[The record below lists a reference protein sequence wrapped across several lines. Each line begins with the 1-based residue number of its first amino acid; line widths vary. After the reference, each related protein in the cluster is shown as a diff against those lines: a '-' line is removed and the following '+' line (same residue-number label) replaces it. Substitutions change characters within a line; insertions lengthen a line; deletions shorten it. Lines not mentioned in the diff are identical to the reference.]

1 MASNKFINNLK
12 RIFKIADTT
21 SSIATDQKSVH
32 PGYVDPK
39 TNKLKAVKFPDEIQ
53 QLYDFFLRDTFE
65 DSSTLKNRMDRYSSL
80 LYGYYNNAI
89 FSKAVNLYADE
100 TVQADVNNQV
110 IGVEAKKPV
119 QNYIYDFLNRIGV
132 TADILHETAFN
143 IVLFGDS
150 FWVNAIDTKEKSITD
165 ITPIE
170 VKDIK
175 DRIEF
180 NASQANKKAQESKR
194 FNNFIQ
200 KDSKLRAISKI
211 LDDSAKDQDYSQ
223 YFRNYLFG
231 FWLGQKMYLA
241 PWNISHFRM
250 FTTVSEFF
258 PFGRPLMINA
268 LAPFRQ
274 LQAGKNLM
282 AMARAQNFPIK
293 HFEVKVDE
301 NMDQSDQWEA
311 VNEAREEWANLG
323 VSLTEKEQF
332 AINSEIWTPEGLI
345 NLSMKEPRMNLD
357 DIADIELLRDELIM
371 ATDIPKGYLIVDR
384 ASFGTSGQAL
394 LKQHKPFARA
404 VYKVQSTILKQ
415 LTQLVRMQFVIS
427 GEYEYDTDFELTM
440 PFPEIEESSDRI
452 RIKNDT
458 LRLSKDILDNIG
470 DAVGLERGEA
480 LPPDIVKDILSKFS
494 FIDRDD
500 VEEWIDDIMKARE
513 QEPEEPTGDGEFGN
527 MFDNYEKA
535 KNKLKER
542 LKPSTLYECYFNA
555 KKKSN
560 LLEHNGNGR
569 HFYNSAKVDPQER
582 LILDV
587 MAGEEDSNKLRE

>member
-1 MASNKFINNLK
+1 VASNKFINDLK
-12 RIFKIADTT
+12 RIFKISDVK
-21 SSIATDQKSVH
+21 SSQVSNEPTVH

-39 TNKLKAVKFPDEIQ
+39 TNKLKPVKFPDEIQ
-53 QLYDFFLRDTFE
+53 ELYNFFLRDTFE
-65 DSSTLKNRMDRYSSL
+65 NSETLKNRMDRYSSL
-80 LYGYYNNAI
+80 LYAYYNNAI

-100 TVQADVNNQV
+100 TVQSDVNNQI

-119 QNYIYDFLNRIGV
+119 QNYIYDFLNKIGV

-150 FWVNAIDTKEKSITD
+150 FWVNSIDSKEKTIAD

-170 VKDIK
+170 VKDVK

-180 NASQANKKAQESKR
+180 NASQVNKRKQQYQ
-194 FNNFIQ
+194 NFSSYIQ
-200 KDSKLRAISKI
+200 KDSKLRAIAKI

-241 PWNISHFRM
+241 PWNVSHFRM

-293 HFEVKVDE
+293 HFEVAVDE

-323 VSLTEKEQF
+323 ASLTEKEQF

-345 NLSMKEPRMNLD
+345 NLDIKEPRLNLD

-384 ASFGTSGQAL
+384 SSFGTSGQAL
-394 LKQHKPFARA
+394 LRQHKPFARA

-415 LTQLVRMQFVIS
+415 LTQLIRMQFVIS
-427 GEYEYDTDFELTM
+427 EEYDYDTDFELTM
-440 PFPEIEESSDRI
+440 PFPEIEESSDRL

-458 LRLSKDILDNIG
+458 LRLAKDILDNIG

-480 LPPDIVKDILSKFS
+480 LPPDIVKDILGKFS
-494 FIDRDD
+494 FMDRDD
-500 VEEWIDDIMKARE
+500 VDEWIDDIMKTRE
-513 QEPEEPTGDGEFGN
+513 QEPEEPQDGEGSGF
-527 MFDNYEKA
+527 MFDNYERTR
-535 KNKLKER
+535 NKLKER

-555 KKKSN
+555 KRSNN
-560 LLEHNGNGR
+560 LLEH
-569 HFYNSAKVDPQER
+569 S
-582 LILDV
+582 
-587 MAGEEDSNKLRE
+587 MAGKHYYNASIMDDQEKLMLELMRNEKQGKRLKE